1 MRTVLQLAGALALI
15 LLSSLHAAAQ
25 QYGGQVSFGG
35 FPVPGA
41 TVTLTSGV
49 EHRSTVTNAE
59 GRFSFPDLST
69 GKWTLEVSML
79 CFADLKRTIT
89 IPQSHTNASLELEL
103 LPRDQIRSLTQPA
116 PHIATPQPP
125 DVATQPSSSIATQPE
140 QLQTQQN
147 PDTPEQADD
156 SLLINGSINNAAV
169 SPFSQAR
176 AFGNTRSQSRHL
188 YNGGIGLILDNS
200 TLDARPYALT
210 GVNLPKAYYNRAVGF
225 AALGGPLRIPHLLP
239 RGPTFFA
246 AYQWTRDSDTRTQ
259 SALVP
264 TAAERSGDFSQVA
277 MPLYNPATGLPYPN
291 NQLPVSPQARA
302 LVDLYPL
309 PNVAGSAPYNLQS
322 PTLNQTHQDTL
333 QSRLDKQFGRRNQ
346 LYGTFAFQSNRVS
359 ATNLFRFTDRTRSL
373 GLDLSANWS
382 HRFSSRLSLD
392 LSYRFNRLSTRST
405 PWWQDRANISG
416 DAGITGNNQD
426 PVNWGPPALNFSNG
440 TATLS
445 DAQSSF
451 NRNQTN
457 LFSGAMLITR
467 GTHNITYGGDFRRQ
481 QFNYLAQQDAR
492 GAFSFTGAATRSSAT
507 EGSAFADFI
516 LGIPDASSIAFGNA
530 DKYLRQSVS
539 SLYVNDDWR
548 ARPGLTIN
556 AGLRWEY
563 GAPITEIKDRLVN
576 LDIASGFTAAAPVL
590 ASSPTGSIT
599 GAHYPSSLI
608 RPYRGGW
615 EPRIGLAW
623 RPLPA
628 SSLLIRAGYGIY
640 YDTSVYQSSAILL
653 AQQSP
658 LSKSLSVQNSAACP
672 LTLANGFNTCPTVSA
687 NTFAVDPAFRGG
699 YAQNWQLSLQ
709 ADLAGSLQLVAT
721 YLGIKGTHEQ
731 QRFLPNTYAPGGFN
745 PCPSCPVGFTYL
757 ASNANSTRE
766 AAQIQLR
773 RRLRSGLAGSLAYT
787 YASALDDASTLGGQ
801 RAELPTQATPSNPF
815 APTPASQSA
824 ATTTIAQDWR
834 NLSAE
839 YGRSSFN
846 QRHLLN
852 LQLQYT
858 TGMGIGG
865 GTLLKGWRGT
875 LLKEW
880 TGLVQIS
887 ASSGLP
893 QTPIYSTTVPGIGI
907 TGTVRPNVTTAPLY
921 NPTIGL
927 HLNPAAFAAPSPGEW
942 GDARRNSINGPS
954 QFLLNG
960 SLGRTFRVRSRSR
973 DSLNLD
979 VRMDFTNLLNH
990 AAWSGWNTVINSPQF
1005 GVPSGVNPMRS
1016 IQTSVRMR
1024 F

>member
-1 MRTVLQLAGALALI
+1 MKTLLQLAGALALF
-15 LLSSLHAAAQ
+15 LVSLHAAAQ
-25 QYGGQVSFGG
+25 QYSGEVSFAG

-41 TVTLTSGV
+41 TVTVTRGA
-49 EHRSTVTNAE
+49 EHRSTITDAE
-59 GRFSFPDLST
+59 GRFSFTDLSA
-69 GKWTLEVSML
+69 GKWTLDVKML

-89 IPQSHTNASLELEL
+89 IPASQTNSSLELEL
-103 LPRDQIRSLTQPA
+103 LPRNQIHSLTQPA
-116 PHIATPQPP
+116 SRIATSTTPQQPGS
-125 DVATQPSSSIATQPE
+125 AKQPSPSIATQPE
-140 QLQTQQN
+140 QQSQQN
-147 PDTPEQADD
+147 PDTNEQAAD

-169 SPFSQAR
+169 SPFSQAM

-188 YNGGIGLILDNS
+188 YNGGIGLIFDNS
-200 TLDARPYALT
+200 ALDARPYSLT
-210 GVNLPKAYYNRAVGF
+210 GLNLPKASYNRAVGL
-225 AALGGPLRIPHLLP
+225 ATLGGPLRIPHLMP
-239 RGPTFFA
+239 HGPTFFA
-246 AYQWTRDSDTRTQ
+246 AYQWTRNSDTSTQ

-264 TAAERSGDFSQVA
+264 TDAERHGDFSQLAV
-277 MPLYNPATGLPYPN
+277 PLYNPATGLPFTN
-291 NQLPVSPQARA
+291 NQLPVSPQAQA
-302 LVDLYPL
+302 LANLYPL
-309 PNVAGSAPYNLQS
+309 PNVAGSAPYNLQT
-322 PTLNQTHQDTL
+322 PTLNQTHQDAL
-333 QSRLDKQFGRRNQ
+333 QSRLDKQFGRKNQ
-346 LYGTFAFQSNRVS
+346 LYGNFAFQSNRSS
-359 ATNLFRFTDRTRSL
+359 ATDLFHFTDRTRSL
-373 GLDLSANWS
+373 GLNLSANWS
-382 HRFSSRLSLD
+382 HRFSSQLSLD
-392 LSYRFNRLSTRST
+392 LSYHFSRFSTRST

-440 TATLS
+440 ITTLS

-457 LFSGAMLITR
+457 LFSAAMLITR

-481 QFNYLAQQDAR
+481 EFNYLAQQDAR
-492 GAFSFTGAATRSSAT
+492 GMFSFTGAATRSSTTA
-507 EGSAFADFI
+507 GSAFADFI
-516 LGIPDASSIAFGNA
+516 LGIPNASSIAFGNA
-530 DKYLRQSVS
+530 DKYLRQSVA
-539 SLYVNDDWR
+539 SLYLNDDWR
-548 ARPGLTIN
+548 ATPGVTIN

-576 LDIASGFTAAAPVL
+576 LDITSGFTAAAPVL
-590 ASSPTGSIT
+590 ASSPTGSVT

-615 EPRIGLAW
+615 EPRIGIAW

-658 LSKSLSVQNSAACP
+658 LSKSLNVQNSATCP
-672 LTLANGFNTCPTVSA
+672 LTLANGFNTCPSVSA

-709 ADLAGSLQLVAT
+709 RDLPGSLQLVAT

-731 QRFLPNTYAPGGFN
+731 QRFLPNTYAPGGLN

-757 ASNANSTRE
+757 TSGANSTRE

-773 RRLRSGLAGSLAYT
+773 RRLRSGFAGSLTYT
-787 YASALDDASTLGGQ
+787 YANAFDDASTLGGQ
-801 RAELPTQATPSNPF
+801 GATLSTQTTPSNPF
-815 APTPASQSA
+815 APAPASQSA
-824 ATTTIAQDWR
+824 PTIAQDWR

-865 GTLLKGWRGT
+865 GTLLNGWRGT
-875 LLKEW
+875 LFKEW
-880 TGLVQIS
+880 TGLVQIT

-893 QTPIYSTTVPGIGI
+893 QTPIYSTTVPGSGI
-907 TGTVRPNVTTAPLY
+907 TGTVRPNMTTTPLY
-921 NPTIGL
+921 NSTTGL
-927 HLNPAAFAAPSPGEW
+927 HLNPAAFAAPLPGEW
-942 GDARRNSINGPS
+942 GDARRNSINGPN

-960 SLGRTFRVRSRSR
+960 SFGRTFRLRSGSH
-973 DSLNLD
+973 DNLNLD

-1005 GVPSGVNPMRS
+1005 GVPAGVNPMRS
-1016 IQTSVRMR
+1016 IQSSVRLR